1 MRTAEATIAL
11 YHPQEQHE
19 RGHTQTHSRMMIRR
33 QYTQGGL
40 TSTKS
45 PIFAAFITTS
55 VVFSNKLLHRGG
67 GDGCRSG
74 GGVSIREKEKHC
86 NKWMPI
92 FDA

>member
-74 GGVSIREKEKHC
+74 GGCEHKREGETL
-86 NKWMPI
+86 
-92 FDA
+92 